1 METEM
6 EIAAGT
12 MILEISPLPHP
23 PRPPQKKNQKQPKKT
38 KKITSGLLL
47 PNKTI
52 ELSIDRCDFDLI

>member
-12 MILEISPLPHP
+12 MILEISPLPQP
-23 PRPPQKKNQKQPKKT
+23 PTPPPKKKKT
-38 KKITSGLLL
+38 KKITSDLLL